1 MLKLQINGRFD
12 TKSSLYFDICRV
24 SHQDFEKH
32 NAEFFRKIEE
42 PHTLEFLDLGNL
54 LHLGEIRR
62 RCWVE
67 AVIFG
72 ALCLEAFIYDYAA
85 THLSDTYT
93 KHYLDKI
100 ELKSKWVII
109 PKLATGQD
117 FPTGNQAFEHLRR
130 LVYER
135 NQLVHAKSKPMPNND
150 EELKSLAKAYNKTDL
165 EALNPYQTVV
175 EVLTEL
181 SKLEGEVERKWW
193 ELVKTGGSH

>member
-32 NAEFFRKIEE
+32 NAEFLRKIEE
-42 PHTLEFLDLGNL
+42 AHTLEFLNRGDFLQ
-54 LHLGEIRR
+54 LGEIKR

-85 THLSDTYT
+85 TLLSDTT
-93 KHYLDKI
+93 QYLDKI
-100 ELKSKWVII
+100 ALKSKWVII
-109 PKLATGQD
+109 PKLATGRD
-117 FPTGNQAFEHLRR
+117 FPRENQAFEHLKR
-130 LVYER
+130 LVSER
-135 NQLVHAKSKPMPNND
+135 NQLIHAKSKHMPNND
-150 EELKSLAKAYNKTDL
+150 EEWKRLAKAYNKTDR

-175 EVLTEL
+175 EVLNEL
-181 SKLEGEVERKWW
+181 SKLESEVGRKWW
-193 ELVKTGGSH
+193 ELVKVN